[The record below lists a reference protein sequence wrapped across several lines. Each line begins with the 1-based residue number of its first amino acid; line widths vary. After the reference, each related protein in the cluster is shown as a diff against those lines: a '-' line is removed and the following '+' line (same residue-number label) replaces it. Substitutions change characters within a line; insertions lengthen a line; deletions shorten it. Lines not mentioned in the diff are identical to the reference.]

1 MNKWAWNMKRQL
13 IKGKLQMDNK
23 YFGNFSVSIKNKM
36 QIKIMDTIVT

>member
-23 YFGNFSVSIKNKM
+23 YFGKFSVSIKKM
-36 QIKIMDTIVT
+36 QIKVMDTIVT